1 MHTYVH
7 ILKCPG
13 IKVKGYSNE
22 THKSLWSWEYPCK
35 HFTSLVSLH
44 IIKAQFGTRVS
55 LPLKNKNK
63 TKTRHIHFSSHSFQ
77 KKKEED
83 SGSPGIAQ
91 AGLRLSKH
99 PRVTLTY
106 LYSCLY
112 FLSGAI
118 TGLVYVVLRIKPQCF
133 VCARPMLY
141 QLIWWPTSKRKGLN
155 HYNAL
160 LWQMLSN
167 VLVAK
172 WKYQDENGN
181 KILIN

>member
-1 MHTYVH
+1 MQAFYKPSV
-7 ILKCPG
+7 
-13 IKVKGYSNE
+13 
-22 THKSLWSWEYPCK
+22 
-35 HFTSLVSLH
+35 TSHYQSTIWDQGLSAF
-44 IIKAQFGTRVS
+44 KKQ
-55 LPLKNKNK
+55 KQNKNK
-63 TKTRHIHFSSHSFQ
+63 TYPFFLSFIPE
-77 KKKEED
+77 KKEED

-141 QLIWWPTSKRKGLN
+141 QLI
-155 HYNAL
+155 
-160 LWQMLSN
+160 
-167 VLVAK
+167 
-172 WKYQDENGN
+172 
-181 KILIN
+181 